1 MVNKSVN
8 KRKSPELRKEPPVQ
22 CACEQ
27 GGSVVRMAL
36 IAELTGDPLTA
47 STESLKL
54 EPHPAYPGSHR
65 ILFRAKPLTDCVA
78 SIGCTQ
84 AELLF

>member
-1 MVNKSVN
+1 M
-8 KRKSPELRKEPPVQ
+8 Q

-36 IAELTGDPLTA
+36 IADIHRLTGDTLTA

-65 ILFRAKPLTDCVA
+65 ILFRAKPLTNCVA
-78 SIGCTQ
+78 SMGCTQ